1 MIRLNKILELS
12 KLVIIDV
19 IAVNKKS
26 IFQEDAQLTNF
37 QMY

>member
-26 IFQEDAQLTNF
+26 IFQEDAQSINF
-37 QMY
+37 QM